1 MGNEYNDQRI
11 IKLETSLF
19 VCRKKPYEIV
29 EQKIE
34 GYDAVIKFHERNR
47 ESRFRTKIGLKRI
60 LNEINLE
67 LDKGQTD
74 RNLEKLFDLQKRIS
88 RFV

>member
-1 MGNEYNDQRI
+1 MVIAKTIYERI
-11 IKLETSLF
+11 
-19 VCRKKPYEIV
+19 
-29 EQKIE
+29 EQKVADYE
-34 GYDAVIKFHERNR
+34 TVANFYERNR
-47 ESRFRTKIGLKRI
+47 ESRFQTKIGLKRI